1 MLQWKTERWTEL
13 ASVEFDEIPLLEH
26 REFIWLE
33 GRRNRTG
40 SQTMQVKKF
49 KFLGTFESV
58 CKKDTIQLWN
68 VYNDHPGWV
77 YNTLL
82 ERFSDFEA
90 VIQRRWGK
98 LIQTQH
104 NTEWMDM
111 IGARLIIVQK
121 IASKLG
127 LPNLWNSN
135 GTAICPQLYANA
147 QEFVR
152 QNIKKI
158 DLSFGLKDATIGKI
172 LKSWAGHKISVHL
185 RIRKRNG
192 KSGTAVPA
200 GAGGGAPGDYPD
212 VNCSVE
218 EFVES
223 MGDRLPE
230 FTVLYGSRL
239 LEENIRTFLLSVR
252 NRTNIDRPAPRMDES
267 IRKIQ
272 SIPWNLLRHSSISS

>member
-1 MLQWKTERWTEL
+1 MGEINPDAQHGVDGYDRRTTDYCSKNRKQTWAAQSMELQ
-13 ASVEFDEIPLLEH
+13 
-26 REFIWLE
+26 
-33 GRRNRTG
+33 
-40 SQTMQVKKF
+40 
-49 KFLGTFESV
+49 
-58 CKKDTIQLWN
+58 
-68 VYNDHPGWV
+68 
-77 YNTLL
+77 
-82 ERFSDFEA
+82 
-90 VIQRRWGK
+90 
-98 LIQTQH
+98 
-104 NTEWMDM
+104 
-111 IGARLIIVQK
+111 
-121 IASKLG
+121 
-127 LPNLWNSN
+127 
-135 GTAICPQLYANA
+135 TAICPQLYANA

-192 KSGTAVPA
+192 KSGTAVSRSA
-200 GAGGGAPGDYPD
+200 SASAGGGAPGDYPD

-272 SIPWNLLRHSSISS
+272 SLPWNLLRHSSISS